1 MGGVGKIKA
10 AFTKIEKQKL
20 LRSLGLEE
28 MGKVQK
34 HWIND
39 IVIPKMIPYLP
50 KLAAGQPETALK
62 MGGAAAEKG
71 IVTVKGPQMKY
82 LFYGKVMAGKPKKP
96 IDKDL
101 VYTTTHHKLAGPS
114 WDTRLKEDKMEE
126 MEDELFFYI
135 KEIKK

>member
-20 LRSLGLEE
+20 LKSLGLEE
-28 MGKVQK
+28 MGKVQR

-39 IVIPKMIPYLP
+39 IVIPKMTPYLP
-50 KLAAGQPETALK
+50 KRDAGQPEKALK

-71 IVTVKGPQMKY
+71 IVKVKGPQMKY

-101 VYTTTHHKLAGPS
+101 VYTTTYNELAGPF
-114 WDTRLKEDKMEE
+114 WDKRLKEDKMEE
-126 MEDELFFYI
+126 MEEELFSYI

>member
-1 MGGVGKIKA
+1 MKV
-10 AFTKIEKQKL
+10 TYSKIEKQKL

-28 MGKVQK
+28 MGPVQQ

-39 IVIPKMIPYLP
+39 IVIPKMIQYLP
-50 KLAAGQPETALK
+50 KRDAGQPEKALK
-62 MGGAAAEKG
+62 QGGMSAEKG

-101 VYTTTHHKLAGPS
+101 VYTKTYNALAGPF
-114 WDTRLKEDKMEE
+114 WDTRLKQDKMEE
-126 MEDELFFYI
+126 MESELFSYI
-135 KEIKK
+135 KSIKK